1 MFTDTQ
7 AECILTGLDEI
18 EAVDDVID
26 GIVNVQLDS
35 TIVRLESVLERRVT
49 SSHSVGTKQCTCS
62 RT

>member
-26 GIVNVQLDS
+26 GIVSVQLDS

-49 SSHSVGTKQCTCS
+49 SSHSVGTEQCTCS
-62 RT
+62 ST